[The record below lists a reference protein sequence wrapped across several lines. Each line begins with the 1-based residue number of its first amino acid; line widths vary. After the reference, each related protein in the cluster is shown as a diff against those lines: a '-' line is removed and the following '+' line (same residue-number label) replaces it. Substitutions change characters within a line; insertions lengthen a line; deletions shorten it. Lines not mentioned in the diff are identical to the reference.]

1 MNFIALKSREDL
13 FWCDW
18 FLFERQCIQI
28 WNSCHTSM
36 SIWYS
41 VIIHE
46 GSNGSPSLRILSS
59 RQHRIAKFKMA
70 SIYQCLKLRTKI
82 KWERTTN
89 CMKLKF
95 ASSIKRRKGSKIQ
108 ISGVTMVL
116 YLTSNDFTLCLHL
129 LHLNFII
136 VNLELIDI
144 SVWFSIHST
153 TLPVIFFLPCS
164 HFYKPFAVLKSFF
177 EEV

>member
-1 MNFIALKSREDL
+1 
-13 FWCDW
+13 
-18 FLFERQCIQI
+18 
-28 WNSCHTSM
+28 
-36 SIWYS
+36 
-41 VIIHE
+41 
-46 GSNGSPSLRILSS
+46 
-59 RQHRIAKFKMA
+59 
-70 SIYQCLKLRTKI
+70 
-82 KWERTTN
+82 
-89 CMKLKF
+89 MKLKF

-144 SVWFSIHST
+144 SVWFSIYST